1 MKKKNLLMTVG
12 ILLVFI
18 FLTVD
23 SFAQS
28 VTVSGQLRPRFEYRH
43 GYKTLSL
50 KDADAATFTSQR
62 TRFNL
67 KYADSKFK
75 AGFSVQNIMV
85 WGDVLQLNQ
94 SDVNGASIHE
104 AWGEMIFSEK
114 FSVKVGRQEIVY
126 DDQRIFGSVG
136 WAQQGR
142 SHDAAILKIA
152 PREKC
157 DINVGFAFN
166 QDKASLFGND
176 YTLNNY
182 KSFQYLWW
190 HRSFDKVSLSLLAL
204 NNGIA
209 YSDNTDTNDVKQK
222 IAYSQTIGPRITF
235 KDGKFSANAAIYLQM
250 GKLKPGSG
258 TLNAGEKLTKLS
270 AMYLSTNINYQ
281 ANDNFSVG
289 LGFEYL
295 SGNSQVDAG
304 DKNKAF
310 TPLYGTNHKFNGWM
324 DYFYVGNHGNSV
336 GLIDIYVPIKYKKGK
351 FSAMLI
357 PHSFRTA
364 ADLHDWKSTDTKA
377 TMSNNLGLELDFTVG
392 YAFAKN
398 MVVKAGYSQMFATE
412 SMDALKNVASGN
424 KQTNNWGWVM
434 LVFNPT
440 FFQSK

>member
-1 MKKKNLLMTVG
+1 
-12 ILLVFI
+12 
-18 FLTVD
+18 
-23 SFAQS
+23 
-28 VTVSGQLRPRFEYRH
+28 
-43 GYKTLSL
+43 
-50 KDADAATFTSQR
+50 
-62 TRFNL
+62 
-67 KYADSKFK
+67 
-75 AGFSVQNIMV
+75 
-85 WGDVLQLNQ
+85 
-94 SDVNGASIHE
+94 
-104 AWGEMIFSEK
+104 
-114 FSVKVGRQEIVY
+114 
-126 DDQRIFGSVG
+126 
-136 WAQQGR
+136 
-142 SHDAAILKIA
+142 
-152 PREKC
+152 
-157 DINVGFAFN
+157 
-166 QDKASLFGND
+166 
-176 YTLNNY
+176 
-182 KSFQYLWW
+182 
-190 HRSFDKVSLSLLAL
+190 
-204 NNGIA
+204 
-209 YSDNTDTNDVKQK
+209 
-222 IAYSQTIGPRITF
+222 
-235 KDGKFSANAAIYLQM
+235 M

>member
-1 MKKKNLLMTVG
+1 MKKKNSLRTTGLLL
-12 ILLVFI
+12 ILIFI
-18 FLTVD
+18 TIGT
-23 SFAQS
+23 FAQS
-28 VTVSGQLRPRFEYRH
+28 VIVSGQLRPRFEYRH

-62 TRFNL
+62 TRINL
-67 KYADSKFK
+67 KYGDSKFK

-85 WGDVLQLNQ
+85 WGDVKQLNQ

-104 AWGEMIFSEK
+104 AWGEMILSKK
-114 FSVKVGRQEIVY
+114 FSIKIGRQEIVY
-126 DDQRIFGSVG
+126 DDHRIFGSVN

-142 SHDAAILKIA
+142 SHDAAILKIL

-157 DINVGFAFN
+157 EINFGFAYN
-166 QDKASLFGND
+166 QDKAGLFGND
-176 YTLNNY
+176 YTLKNY
-182 KSFQYLWW
+182 KAFQYFWW
-190 HRSFDKVSLSLLAL
+190 HRKFDKVGISLLVL

-235 KDGKFSANAAIYLQM
+235 KDGKFSANAAFYLQM

-258 TLNAGEKLTKLS
+258 TLNAGEELTKLS
-270 AMYLSTNINYQ
+270 AMYLSANMNYQ
-281 ANDNFSVG
+281 LNDNFSAG

-336 GLIDIYVPIKYKKGK
+336 GLLDIYVPLIYKKGK

-357 PHSFRTA
+357 PHSFQAA
-364 ADLHDWKSTDTKA
+364 ADIHDWKSTDAKA
-377 TMSNNLGLELDFTVG
+377 TMSKNLGIELDFTVG

-398 MVVKAGYSQMFATE
+398 MVVKAGYSQMFATK
-412 SMDALKNVASGN
+412 SMNALKNVVDGN